1 MTREAGFKRR
11 VRSRAAAT
19 GESYV
24 TARSKLDQR
33 PRLLHVTSGDST
45 ASTLRRGRIDGEAI
59 AWRDVLHEGPVP
71 ALPPAAL
78 ARVRARFLAGMTGE
92 PSGRIERDL
101 RERDRRLAG
110 APGGEIVLWFEAD
123 LYDQLQLIQVLDRLA
138 PARRTSVSLVSVG
151 EYPGRA
157 HFGGLG
163 ELTARQLLA
172 LRESAEVEVA
182 STAFELARRAWAAFT
197 AAEPSGLR
205 ELAREQ
211 SGVLRH
217 LGEAFERLM
226 QEYPWTDDGLSL
238 TERRVLRAVEEGAP
252 NPGEV
257 FQRVWRLERRPFL
270 ADLPC
275 KVVVERLVAAGLL
288 ASTPGLERT
297 GRDRLDEVDRWIGGV
312 HLQGAPRWRWD
323 PRQETLVN
331 T

>member
-1 MTREAGFKRR
+1 MTREAGFKKR

-19 GESYV
+19 GESYAA
-24 TARSKLDQR
+24 ARAQLDR
-33 PRLLHVTSGDST
+33 HPRVLHVTSGDST
-45 ASTLRRGRIDGEAI
+45 ATTLRQGRIQGEAI

-78 ARVRARFLAGMTGE
+78 ARVRARFLAGMTGTG
-92 PSGRIERDL
+92 PGPIERDL
-101 RERDRRLAG
+101 RERDRRLAV
-110 APGGEIVLWFEAD
+110 AAAGEVVLWFEAD
-123 LYDQLQLIQVLDRLA
+123 LYDQLQLIQVLDRLSG
-138 PARRTSVSLVSVG
+138 ARTGAVSLVSIG

-163 ELTARQLLA
+163 ELTVSQLLK
-172 LRESAEVEVA
+172 LRESAAVDVA
-182 STAFELARRAWAAFT
+182 PTAFDLGRRAWAAFT

-205 ELAREQ
+205 ELARAQ

-217 LGEAFERLM
+217 LGEALERLM

-238 TERRVLRAVEEGAP
+238 TERRVLRAVEEGAAGP
-252 NPGEV
+252 AEV

-275 KVVVERLVAAGLL
+275 KRVVERLVAAGLL
-288 ASTPGLERT
+288 ASGPGLERT